1 VKKALALLGQHYLER
16 SKRELAPYGTFE
28 VYYDSQY
35 RGISRIAGRVG
46 SDARLNRAVVIDLYI
61 ARQNN
66 SRTGLRNVNAVGVT
80 TKWTIR

>member
-1 VKKALALLGQHYLER
+1 MKKALALLGQHYLER

-28 VYYDSQY
+28 VYYDSKY

-46 SDARLNRAVVIDLYI
+46 SEARLNRAVVIDLYI

-66 SRTGLRNVNAVGVT
+66 SRGSPRYVTALGLVARLTV
-80 TKWTIR
+80 R